1 VAPPAESTAEAKE
14 GATARRKRI
23 LSGVQ
28 PTGALHLGNY
38 LGAIRQWVKNQD
50 DYDNYFCVVDLH
62 AITAPHN
69 PKQLEMDTYKT
80 AALYLAAGLDPA
92 RSRIFVQS
100 HVREHAELAWM
111 LNCVTPMGWLER
123 MIQFKEKAAKG
134 GAESASVGLFDY
146 PVLMAADIL
155 LYQADLVP
163 VGEDQRQHLE
173 LTRDISRRFND
184 QYGKKRRV
192 FREPEALITKT
203 NARVMSLQ
211 DGTSK
216 MSKSD
221 QNDLSRINLLDPP
234 DEIRRKIKKCKTD
247 SIKGVMYA
255 DDRPEANNLLGIYE
269 AMTGMTKEQVAE
281 EAATWVGWG
290 TFKPLLADAIV
301 AHLEPIQ
308 AKYKEYA
315 QDTAYLQQVL
325 REGAEAAT
333 EEASRTC
340 IGAKRSMGF
349 TLVDDVPKKLDI
361 PKGL

>member
-1 VAPPAESTAEAKE
+1 
-14 GATARRKRI
+14 
-23 LSGVQ
+23 
-28 PTGALHLGNY
+28 
-38 LGAIRQWVKNQD
+38 
-50 DYDNYFCVVDLH
+50 
-62 AITAPHN
+62 
-69 PKQLEMDTYKT
+69 
-80 AALYLAAGLDPA
+80 
-92 RSRIFVQS
+92 
-100 HVREHAELAWM
+100 
-111 LNCVTPMGWLER
+111 MGWLER

-134 GAESASVGLFDY
+134 GADSASVGLFDY

-173 LTRDISRRFND
+173 LTRDIARRFND

-192 FREPEALITKT
+192 FREPQALITKS

-211 DGTSK
+211 DGTNK
-216 MSKSD
+216 MSKSAE
-221 QNDLSRINLLDPP
+221 NDMSRINLLDSP

-247 SIKGVMYA
+247 AVKGVMYA

-269 AMTGMTKEQVAE
+269 AMTGMTKEQVAD

-308 AKYKEYA
+308 ARYNEIIKEPE
-315 QDTAYLQQVL
+315 YLQQVGPLGTAAPLHRRTATTPQPL
-325 REGAEAAT
+325 RPLHSRRRTALLPPSFLWQVLAEGAEAAT
-333 EEASRTC
+333 EEAARTC
-340 IGAKRSMGF
+340 EAAKRGMGF
-349 TLVDDVPKKLDI
+349 TLPGDL